1 MNGRATEGVF
11 DASVILAI
19 IQQEPGYEEFLDM
32 AFGGLTSTV
41 NLAEARGKLSDR
53 GLDRKAIDEAIG
65 YINLSPIAFD
75 EEQAQISSD
84 LRPSTK
90 MAGLSLADRACIAL
104 AVQRSAIVYTADQV
118 WAEVKVPVEI
128 KLIR

>member
-1 MNGRATEGVF
+1 MAEPATEQVF

-19 IQQEPGYEEFLDM
+19 IQQEPGHEEFLDM

-41 NLAEARGKLSDR
+41 NLAEARAKLSDR
-53 GLDRKAIDEAIG
+53 GLDRKRINDAIG
-65 YINLSPIAFD
+65 YINLLPIAFD

-84 LRPSTK
+84 LRSSTK
-90 MAGLSLADRACIAL
+90 ELGLSLADRACLAL
-104 AVQRSAIVYTADQV
+104 AIQRNATAYTADRI
-118 WAEVKVPVEI
+118 WAQVKVPVEI